1 MDLSLSVAQVHNL
14 QEMHGFYN
22 IQGQNRQY
30 RVHTEQPL
38 GHGSA
43 GTVFAG
49 CVTDGPAAG
58 RRVAVKVLARA
69 KAESTPERREALRRE
84 VAVAGKLHHK
94 NIVQLLDVVRD
105 DQSIHLIMELA
116 SGGELFERVAERGRL
131 PEREAAG
138 YAWQILNAVAH
149 CHSVSVCHRD
159 LKLENVLLATADGA
173 DNEGHGQ
180 TLTPERVLLTDF
192 GFSKDFGESLPRT
205 QNVGTL
211 MYMAPEI
218 LQYEGKPSR
227 TAASAGHKSA
237 LVGELAADI
246 HSANSTSTVPSTY
259 DPCKVDAWSVGVILY
274 VLVCGAYP
282 FGTGEQSAGRSPLRT
297 FKRIMSGEFDAL
309 PIDLSPACADLLNRS
324 LCKIPEDRLSIDE
337 MQAHPWFQGER
348 TKNQIS
354 ENDACLPPLEAES
367 LSTMLAALGTAD
379 LVTATP
385 SNALCGDG
393 SVDGLT
399 TSMAS
404 MGSCSSMLE
413 SSMDSLFDECDN
425 GDTDWCLG
433 WDENHAEENSTD
445 LDQMQR
451 LQWAGD
457 MAGARSS
464 RGGSPRSPRRS
475 CRSMW

>member
-1 MDLSLSVAQVHNL
+1 MDFSLSVAQVHSL

-105 DQSIHLIMELA
+105 DQSIHLVMELA

-131 PEREAAG
+131 PECEAAS
-138 YAWQILNAVAH
+138 YAWQILHAVAH

-159 LKLENVLLATADGA
+159 LKLENVLLTTADGA
-173 DNEGHGQ
+173 GTNIHGR

-218 LQYEGKPSR
+218 LQYEGKPCR
-227 TAASAGHKSA
+227 TAASAGDKSA
-237 LVGELAADI
+237 LVGELAADSN
-246 HSANSTSTVPSTY
+246 SANSTSTVSAAY

-309 PIDLSPACADLLNRS
+309 PLDLSPACADLLHRS
-324 LCKIPEDRLSIDE
+324 LCLNPSERLSIAE
-337 MQAHPWFQGER
+337 MQAHPWFQEER
-348 TKNQIS
+348 TKSQTLV
-354 ENDACLPPLEAES
+354 DKVCLPTLKAES

-379 LVTATP
+379 LSSATP
-385 SNALCGDG
+385 NNTVCNE

-413 SSMDSLFDECDN
+413 GSMDSLFDECDN
-425 GDTDWCLG
+425 GDTDWCLA
-433 WDENHAEENSTD
+433 WDETAVTEENGTD
-445 LDQMQR
+445 MEQMQR

-475 CRSMW
+475 CRPMW